1 MSLYEKMQNTTQDLD
16 TAAFMA
22 LIHEDFVMVSH
33 QDGTTNNKAELGE
46 IVNYM
51 FASDDFA
58 EREHRCLFEN
68 EEAMVTHSF
77 MDFPDGTTEASVVP
91 SGKSIKLWVTI
102 ASSFS
107 KRQRCSLSAKSS
119 LANI

>member
-77 MDFPDGTTEASVVP
+77 MDFPDGTTEAVLTFNALED
-91 SGKSIKLWVTI
+91 GKVIRMETGATLLK
-102 ASSFS
+102 
-107 KRQRCSLSAKSS
+107 K
-119 LANI
+119 